1 MTITLPNPTS
11 RQQSTCCTP
20 TETTIPRPAESRD
33 LARRLK
39 ALSDPTR
46 LQLLQL
52 VAAHP
57 GGRACICDLAEP
69 LGVTQPTVSHHMKLL
84 AESGFVTREQQGK
97 WAHYTIRPE
106 ALNDIGQ
113 RLASLSHPCS

>member
-1 MTITLPNPTS
+1 MLPNPTTR
-11 RQQSTCCTP
+11 RQSACCV
-20 TETTIPRPAESRD
+20 PRPLAAPGPAASGD

-52 VAAHP
+52 VAAHA
-57 GGRACICDLAEP
+57 GGRACICDLTEP

-84 AESGFVTREQQGK
+84 VEAGLVTRDQQGK
-97 WAHYTIRPE
+97 WAYYTIRPA
-106 ALNDIGQ
+106 ALRDLGE
-113 RLASLSHPCS
+113 RLASLGGPRA